1 MNDEEYQQLLL
12 ELDEIDTLIEE
23 MLDKEEEE
31 KAEKWIAIDKTAMSC
46 VFMNPHGEVRT
57 IGAAYINNLF
67 KKENEDDTET
77 N

>member
-1 MNDEEYQQLLL
+1 MNEEEYQQLLL

-23 MLDKEEEE
+23 MLDQEEEE
-31 KAEKWIAIDKTAMSC
+31 KAEKWVAIDRTNMSC

-67 KKENEDDTET
+67 KEENNDGNET